1 MLHAVPKR
9 MVRLRHRLL
18 LLLFVSTVS
27 LSKGLA
33 SPIQHTLLPRPKSS
47 ALSCPQSN
55 HDAYNNKCMA
65 KFSQTFAVTSM
76 VLSISIQHLAATSPH
91 AYRNATPMQ
100 HYTTS
105 RERVI
110 DVRNTPLSL
119 QYPIIG
125 EWKTLRTGAKIVARK
140 YNKRL
145 KVAAKLGVARNAM
158 FCRLSLIK
166 DKVGDQ

>member
-1 MLHAVPKR
+1 
-9 MVRLRHRLL
+9 
-18 LLLFVSTVS
+18 
-27 LSKGLA
+27 
-33 SPIQHTLLPRPKSS
+33 
-47 ALSCPQSN
+47 
-55 HDAYNNKCMA
+55 
-65 KFSQTFAVTSM
+65 
-76 VLSISIQHLAATSPH
+76 
-91 AYRNATPMQ
+91 MQ